1 MGPPDAYSPGDVA
14 MDSRSTRTLKVH
26 EITTAAGGLSEV
38 LLRFEAGLLALVTSE
53 ETLELPEGALDAAM
67 ARFGAPFETAERVA
81 VVGVLDLG
89 EGRALRHVR
98 HLAVYDVIAR
108 DFLVYDVPGRDPMV
122 ALATTVAGA
131 LDRLGRAAR
140 RSGGSA

>member
-1 MGPPDAYSPGDVA
+1 MPL
-14 MDSRSTRTLKVH
+14 RSTRTLKVH
-26 EITTAAGGLSEV
+26 EVTTAAGGLSDV
-38 LLRFEAGLLALVTSE
+38 FLRFEDGALALVMAE
-53 ETLELPEGALDAAM
+53 ETMALPEGALDATM
-67 ARFGAPFETAERVA
+67 ARFGVPFETAERVA

-108 DFLVYDVPGRDPMV
+108 DFLVYEVPGRDPRV

-131 LDRLGRAAR
+131 LDRLARAAQP
-140 RSGGSA
+140 SG